1 MFYSFLICS
10 YYLEVIVSVLSFN
23 CSFFFFLMAVPMEY
37 GSSQVRNQIQDAA
50 TCTTAVDPLTRNLI
64 HAYAVTLAV
73 AVGFLTH

>member
-1 MFYSFLICS
+1 
-10 YYLEVIVSVLSFN
+10 
-23 CSFFFFLMAVPMEY
+23 MEY